1 MNPLAFLERRVQAA
15 LETLQAEGFLP
26 PDIALPRAAVEP
38 PRDPAHGDLSTNAAL
53 VLAKPARRPPIAIAE
68 ALAERLRSVPEI
80 EVASAAKPGFVNF
93 RMAPSFWQRQVPAV
107 LEAGDAYGRADM
119 GQGIKVN
126 VEFCSAN
133 PTGSLHVGHA
143 RGTVFGDALASLLDH
158 AGYDVTRE
166 YYIND
171 GGAQIEAL
179 ARSIHHRYL
188 EALGRAPGPM
198 PGGLYPLKELVPVA
212 EAIAARDG
220 AVWAEAPE
228 ADWLRLFGDEAVAA
242 MMDRIRDDLLA
253 VGVRHDAFVSER
265 ALVEAGRI
273 ETTLALLEDK
283 GLVYEGV
290 LPPPKGK
297 PVEDYEPVP
306 QLLFRST
313 AYGDDSDRP
322 LKRSN
327 GAWTYVAADLAYHL
341 DKIERG
347 FDQLI
352 DVLGADHGGYVKRM
366 AAGVAALSDGRVG
379 FDAKLCQLVSLL
391 DAGQPLKMS
400 KRAGRIVTMRDVV
413 DEVGKDAF
421 RFIMLTRKNDAG
433 LDFDLQKV
441 VEQSKDNPV
450 FYVQYAHA
458 RVCSVFRNL
467 EAEGAGEL
475 GTNLADAPVALLT
488 DPAELALIRQ
498 TALFPRLVEAAAAA
512 HEPHRVAFYLHDLAA
527 AFHALWTRGKEEP
540 ALRFIRT
547 DEPDLTRARL
557 AMLAAVRRTIALGL
571 GLMGVTPVSELT

>member
-228 ADWLRLFGDEAVAA
+228 APQEPEPAEATLPAGD
-242 MMDRIRDDLLA
+242 
-253 VGVRHDAFVSER
+253 
-265 ALVEAGRI
+265 
-273 ETTLALLEDK
+273 
-283 GLVYEGV
+283 V
-290 LPPPKGK
+290 LP
-297 PVEDYEPVP
+297 
-306 QLLFRST
+306 T
-313 AYGDDSDRP
+313 GD
-322 LKRSN
+322 
-327 GAWTYVAADLAYHL
+327 
-341 DKIERG
+341 
-347 FDQLI
+347 
-352 DVLGADHGGYVKRM
+352 
-366 AAGVAALSDGRVG
+366 
-379 FDAKLCQLVSLL
+379 
-391 DAGQPLKMS
+391 
-400 KRAGRIVTMRDVV
+400 
-413 DEVGKDAF
+413 
-421 RFIMLTRKNDAG
+421 
-433 LDFDLQKV
+433 
-441 VEQSKDNPV
+441 
-450 FYVQYAHA
+450 
-458 RVCSVFRNL
+458 
-467 EAEGAGEL
+467 AE
-475 GTNLADAPVALLT
+475 
-488 DPAELALIRQ
+488 
-498 TALFPRLVEAAAAA
+498 
-512 HEPHRVAFYLHDLAA
+512 H
-527 AFHALWTRGKEEP
+527 
-540 ALRFIRT
+540 
-547 DEPDLTRARL
+547 
-557 AMLAAVRRTIALGL
+557 
-571 GLMGVTPVSELT
+571 